1 MKTKIKPFT
10 LKTYI
15 KEVKDTVTNTVRLD
29 QIPKDFDFS
38 KVTDL
43 QIASVAEIKAKMEAI
58 TGGILINSA
67 ANLENQETVG
77 QNDYWGK
84 FGTPKN
90 HDFGF
95 DYYTT
100 PTMNGGPET
109 ICNKADMSNELGQ
122 VYTIYQDNNPEA
134 AQIPEEQFLAKVKD
148 VMMIA
153 LSEDGTLRLIGN
165 RGDDC
170 NDLVT
175 LVTEEEIHTKGI
187 YFRGADGQEHKLN
200 QDLPELEELEEMFSE
215 DETPAAEPESNVVI
229 YNATLTEGL
238 ISGINDNPTVNEI
251 TENFVAG
258 KNVLLQAET
267 GVYWKLA
274 SVNSSEVIFT
284 YAQISGK
291 GPVLSILVYR
301 GAGDTSQ
308 SLING

>member
-1 MKTKIKPFT
+1 MKTKIKPIA
-10 LKTYI
+10 LRTYI
-15 KEVKDTVTNTVRLD
+15 KEVKDTLTNTVRLD

-43 QIASVAEIKAKMEAI
+43 QIASVAEIKAKMTAI
-58 TGGILINSA
+58 NGTILINSA
-67 ANLENQETVG
+67 ANLENQEAVG
-77 QNDYWGK
+77 ENDYWGQ
-84 FGTPKN
+84 FGTPER

-100 PTMNGGPET
+100 PTLNGPQS

-134 AQIPEEQFLAKVKD
+134 AQLPEEQFLAKVKD

-165 RGDDC
+165 TGDDC

-200 QDLPELEELEEMFSE
+200 QDLPELAELEEMFSE
-215 DETPAAEPESNVVI
+215 DETTADEPESNVVI
-229 YNATLTEGL
+229 YNATYT
-238 ISGINDNPTVNEI
+238 DNEI
-251 TENFVAG
+251 TGIQDNPALIEIKTHFLAG
-258 KNVLLQAET
+258 KNVLLQED
-267 GVYWKLA
+267 GYYYKLTSLEPNA
-274 SVNSSEVIFT
+274 AVFIQPYVADKGAVLHVLAYDSNGTITKNQINS
-284 YAQISGK
+284 
-291 GPVLSILVYR
+291 
-301 GAGDTSQ
+301 
-308 SLING
+308 